1 MKYKNLNRI
10 SEIIGKT
17 LFYLFAI
24 ISTFVTISFN
34 LSRLKGSSEVS
45 IIIGSVLGNILAV
58 VLIYYFWR
66 LLFRPI
72 YDLRKN
78 INLYCNN
85 QLSDK
90 EFKKKWIISLVCSVI
105 FGILFIV
112 GSFGFSFL
120 LMIPHYI
127 LLKESRIKASQITPN
142 NSPRFNLENPLLP
155 SLRAFKGFYD
165 FKKLTIKEVVLISI
179 GFGLVVSILSGSLFC
194 KTKYYRLYKGSS
206 VEVSKDISTFELCGF
221 NYLLAIACFILFAGI
236 GYFYLNNKRKAAEN

>member
-1 MKYKNLNRI
+1 MKYKNPNRI

-17 LFYLFAI
+17 LFYLFVI

-72 YDLRKN
+72 YGLRKN
-78 INLYCNN
+78 INLYYNN

-90 EFKKKWIISLVCSVI
+90 EFKKKWIISLICSLI

-120 LMIPHYI
+120 LMIPQYI
-127 LLKESRIKASQITPN
+127 LLKESRIKTYQIP
-142 NSPRFNLENPLLP
+142 PRFNLENSLLP
-155 SLRAFKGFYD
+155 SLRAFKSFYD
-165 FKKLTIKEVVLISI
+165 FKKLTIKEVVIISI

-194 KTKYYRLYKGSS
+194 KTKYYRLYKGKS

-221 NYLLAIACFILFAGI
+221 NYLLAIACFILFAGL
-236 GYFYLNNKRKAAEN
+236 GYFYLNNKRKATENG